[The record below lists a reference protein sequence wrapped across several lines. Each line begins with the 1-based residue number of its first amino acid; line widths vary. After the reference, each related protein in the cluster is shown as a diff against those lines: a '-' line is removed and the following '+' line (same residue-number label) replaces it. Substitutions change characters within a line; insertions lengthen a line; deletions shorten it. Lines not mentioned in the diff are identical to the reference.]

1 MDHKDEHFYGKSD
14 SPYHVNTSLIN
25 LNHEV
30 DVTMTEKI
38 LANPKVLNSKA
49 PQVQANFW
57 GIYDMDAKETVYG
70 KLLHNRREVA
80 SVTKIMT
87 AYAVIEVARKY
98 NLNLCTMQI
107 KVDAEGAKV
116 IGTSARLRE
125 GDILTAEQLLFGLML
140 PSGNDA
146 AVVLGKHFG
155 KFLFEKK
162 GYTHVHK
169 VRIKSFEFDNHG
181 SFVKYFLKEMNE
193 QTSQLKMSNTNWDSP
208 HGMGNRQN
216 LTSVADMFKLCEKAM
231 KMPLLVKVMMAKV
244 YSCKSMREDESGNLV
259 QG

>member
-1 MDHKDEHFYGKSD
+1 MVAERPKPVIEPEDEFRWPCGFCHKCYKSQQEFDDHKTAKHAKARLSMDHKDEHFYGKSD
-14 SPYHVNTSLIN
+14 GPYHIDKSLIN
-25 LNHEV
+25 LHHEV
-30 DVTMTEKI
+30 DTTLTEKI
-38 LANPKVLNSKA
+38 SANPKVLNSRA

-57 GIYDMDAKETVYG
+57 GIYDLDARETVHG

-98 NLNLCTMQI
+98 KLDLPTLQVKI
-107 KVDAEGAKV
+107 DAECAKV

-125 GDILTAEQLLFGLML
+125 GDILTAEQLLYGLML

-146 AVVLGKHFG
+146 GVALAKHLGR
-155 KFLFEKK
+155 FLFEKK

-193 QTSQLKMSNTNWDSP
+193 
-208 HGMGNRQN
+208 
-216 LTSVADMFKLCEKAM
+216 
-231 KMPLLVKVMMAKV
+231 
-244 YSCKSMREDESGNLV
+244 
-259 QG
+259 